1 MTRSPLPLIVVCA
14 FIVMLAAVSAMAQP
28 ALLVTDHG
36 KRDVPFALG
45 PRERGL
51 MRAQVL
57 ERNQRADEALAVY
70 GSMLVD
76 RPGDRE
82 VLDAYVDV
90 LLRLK
95 RLDEAQRVL
104 AVWVR
109 AHPDTAE
116 AHKRLA
122 ETFAAAN
129 KQAMAVEYY
138 ERALS
143 LAKSKG
149 DSKDTEALEGLA
161 YALWGLERTTEALI
175 RFNEL
180 AALRPGD
187 KNVSTAIRDLCRQR
201 RTEYVSRWT
210 PYSTEDLC
218 PKISLWSFGL
228 SDDQPAK
235 TSPAAHTPT
244 AGSVQNVST
253 P

>member
-1 MTRSPLPLIVVCA
+1 
-14 FIVMLAAVSAMAQP
+14 
-28 ALLVTDHG
+28 
-36 KRDVPFALG
+36 
-45 PRERGL
+45 

-70 GSMLVD
+70 ESMLVD

-82 VLDAYVDV
+82 VLDSYVDV

-104 AVWVR
+104 TEWIR
-109 AHPDTAE
+109 THPDSAE

-129 KQAMAVEYY
+129 NQAMAADYY
-138 ERALS
+138 ERALR
-143 LAKSKG
+143 LDESKG
-149 DSKDTEALEGLA
+149 NRKDPAALEGLA
-161 YALWGLERTTEALI
+161 YALWGLERTAEALI

-180 AALRPGD
+180 KALRPGD
-187 KNVSTAIRDLCRQR
+187 TNVSSAIRDLCRQR

-218 PKISLWSFGL
+218 PRISLWSFGL

-235 TSPAAHTPT
+235 ASPAADTST